1 MNLKSNFIL
10 IIGCSLLTG
19 VVSCESHEQKAD
31 EAFEMVKE
39 EKKLTKDTLLTIQD
53 ITVEEK
59 KTDVVKEKEK
69 EHLTEWDKFKSETEK
84 KILLNEDLIKEI
96 KGKSNANAKLLKTM
110 VSLEKDN
117 NDLRK
122 NMDQYKE
129 EVKVMWENF
138 KTKMNHDV
146 NEIHIELKD
155 IKLNNVK

>member
-59 KTDVVKEKEK
+59 KTDVVKEK

>member
-1 MNLKSNFIL
+1 
-10 IIGCSLLTG
+10 
-19 VVSCESHEQKAD
+19 
-31 EAFEMVKE
+31 
-39 EKKLTKDTLLTIQD
+39 
-53 ITVEEK
+53 
-59 KTDVVKEKEK
+59 
-69 EHLTEWDKFKSETEK
+69 
-84 KILLNEDLIKEI
+84 
-96 KGKSNANAKLLKTM
+96 M

>member
-1 MNLKSNFIL
+1 MSLTNKRQMKHSRWLK
-10 IIGCSLLTG
+10 
-19 VVSCESHEQKAD
+19 K
-31 EAFEMVKE
+31 K
-39 EKKLTKDTLLTIQD
+39 KKLTKDTLLTIQD

-155 IKLNNVK
+155 IKDEESKKIIEKLKKL

>member
-1 MNLKSNFIL
+1 MNLRLNFIL

-31 EAFEMVKE
+31 EAFEMIKE

-59 KTDVVKEKEK
+59 KTDVVKEK

-155 IKLNNVK
+155 IKLTQRKI

>member
-19 VVSCESHEQKAD
+19 VISCESHEQKAD

-69 EHLTEWDKFKSETEK
+69 EHLSEWDKFKSETEK

>member
-69 EHLTEWDKFKSETEK
+69 EHLTEWDKFKSGTEK

-138 KTKMNHDV
+138 KTKINHDV